1 MAGSPGA
8 AEWRKGVGR
17 GWGGKV
23 QWDVNLPRT
32 AAIAA
37 VLAVCR
43 GSKRVLGVH

>member
-17 GWGGKV
+17 GWDGKV

-32 AAIAA
+32 VAIAA
-37 VLAVCR
+37 VLAAQ
-43 GSKRVLGVH
+43 GE